1 MSARYETILNDV
13 ANRNRSGLGKDICL
27 AVIKSL
33 TVIELMAIANTHP
46 DKRCDHKYEPDE
58 YGVCKRCGEEKHC

>member
-1 MSARYETILNDV
+1 MSTRYEAIVDDV

-33 TVIELMAIANTHP
+33 TVIELSALANTHP
-46 DKRCDHKYEPDE
+46 DKHHDHKFEPDDF
-58 YGVCKRCGEEKHC
+58 GVCKRCGGEKH